1 MEKAAAEEEKAQG
14 TSLALTAKPSSSEIT
29 IKEFLDFLRTAYQVQ
44 DSLESMLL
52 ANGMTEAVDWLKLKE
67 NELVKPKDIEPEP
80 KPKQEDKRDLTRKK
94 SDSSS
99 DGDPIKRKL
108 SEVLSEGLLDSVLPY
123 LVPSSSQQTS
133 RRSSVAKVPT
143 EVEIHVC
150 DEVKNMK
157 KDFVC
162 NQKLL
167 VEKMGYFAEVTTGQR
182 LEDMDIS
189 VHCDIGIFE
198 WLMKWVK
205 KDSLLEEDWP
215 QLDPQWNLC
224 KTTACSSAT
233 NT

>member
-143 EVEIHVC
+143 EKSSQAAV
-150 DEVKNMK
+150 
-157 KDFVC
+157 
-162 NQKLL
+162 
-167 VEKMGYFAEVTTGQR
+167 
-182 LEDMDIS
+182 
-189 VHCDIGIFE
+189 
-198 WLMKWVK
+198 
-205 KDSLLEEDWP
+205 
-215 QLDPQWNLC
+215 
-224 KTTACSSAT
+224 SAT
-233 NT
+233 SVTKKKSAENSKSSLVKTE